1 MKKILEVQNLF
12 KSYGSLIAVENL
24 SFDVYKNE
32 IFGLLGPNSSGKTTT
47 INSILSL
54 IKYQKGDIKIFNESM
69 KKDNYKIKSKIGV
82 VPQEIAL
89 IDTLKVKENI
99 DFFASLYID
108 DKNKRK
114 EYVDYAIEF
123 TKLNDFTNIYPKK
136 LSGGIKRRVN
146 LAIGIV
152 HRPKLLFLDEPT
164 VQVDAQTRNYILD
177 RIVELKKS
185 DTTIIYTTHY
195 MEEVQKICDRIMIM
209 DKGKK
214 LVEGTKDE
222 LIENII
228 TDKFINIDF
237 YEIND
242 SMEMLIKNIEGV
254 KEIQKQNNSLKIN
267 LTNDLR
273 LFDILQIL
281 EKNNIAYKNVNT
293 LKPDLNDVFLLI
305 TGKELK

>member
-32 IFGLLGPNSSGKTTT
+32 IFGLLGPNSSGKTTI